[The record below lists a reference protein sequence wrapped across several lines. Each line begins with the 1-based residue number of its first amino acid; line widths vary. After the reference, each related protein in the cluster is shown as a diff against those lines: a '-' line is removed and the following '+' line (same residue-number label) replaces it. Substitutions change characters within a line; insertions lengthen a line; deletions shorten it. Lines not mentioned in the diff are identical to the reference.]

1 VEALPRGDQVQWRSK
16 VIAER
21 HDKFLQPT
29 FYRLLAVVLAG
40 QEGDFFSRDIGRIS
54 GYFAR
59 SACQFF
65 ISTLPGSL
73 LGIRLL
79 AFPCSGRG
87 VIPAKGV
94 TSKKGAHQ
102 TTGPDLFSRPPS
114 RDSRNPQVA
123 AGLLVALFQ
132 IERDHEVCA

>member
-1 VEALPRGDQVQWRSK
+1 

-29 FYRLLAVVLAG
+29 FYRLLAVVLAS
-40 QEGDFFSRDIGRIS
+40 QEGDFFSHGIGRIS

-73 LGIRLL
+73 LVIRLL
-79 AFPCSGRG
+79 AFPCG
-87 VIPAKGV
+87 
-94 TSKKGAHQ
+94 SKHPRQGQAEETCACRLEQ
-102 TTGPDLFSRPPS
+102 LPS
-114 RDSRNPQVA
+114 RDPITGCPPGPVDPKHVLSPLAIQSSRDLREGPP
-123 AGLLVALFQ
+123 
-132 IERDHEVCA
+132 